1 MFEASQAASAQM
13 DIAAAAIATVLV
25 TVSSLKEQECT
36 GLCKQSHAI
45 GAAYHHVTMKKKKAL
60 MCGIF
65 NCRFLPRHHLPG
77 CDFQQLFLHRINFI
91 VSQRCLMN

>member
-45 GAAYHHVTMKKKKAL
+45 GAAYHHVL
-60 MCGIF
+60 
-65 NCRFLPRHHLPG
+65 
-77 CDFQQLFLHRINFI
+77 
-91 VSQRCLMN
+91 